1 MDHDCCGDGTK
12 LVKNQSVCF
21 PFDFFFHSSINDCE
35 KKYQMTF
42 NEALLLFQ
50 SSSNLSG
57 LIVILRYHKC
67 YHNDIRNFMN
77 V

>member
-1 MDHDCCGDGTK
+1 MAEK
-12 LVKNQSVCF
+12 LEKNQSVCF
-21 PFDFFFHSSINDCE
+21 PFDFFHSSINDCE

-57 LIVILRYHKC
+57 LIVTLWYHKGNLKFKIEL
-67 YHNDIRNFMN
+67 HEII
-77 V
+77 